1 MCDKGMLTTDSQEGM
16 CKHVRG
22 EAMDEDHWRA
32 AIEATPELPTEEATG
47 DDAYAHP
54 EHMKRICQEYV
65 RRGGRTGDG
74 RTLEKAYVNGFMQR
88 DAAMKVVAAFN
99 MLTDKAA
106 WIVTRQKA
114 AAKGRRPMAFS
125 PVTSTAFDDG
135 TFHIHTRQWY
145 VMTDSEFAWM
155 RGDAGMCDDAR
166 DLEYV
171 TFVDPK
177 AGRGARKGLFA
188 DIIRV
193 LRLQ

>member
-1 MCDKGMLTTDSQEGM
+1 
-16 CKHVRG
+16 
-22 EAMDEDHWRA
+22 
-32 AIEATPELPTEEATG
+32 
-47 DDAYAHP
+47 
-54 EHMKRICQEYV
+54 
-65 RRGGRTGDG
+65 
-74 RTLEKAYVNGFMQR
+74 
-88 DAAMKVVAAFN
+88 MKVVAAFN

-125 PVTSTAFDDG
+125 PVTYTAFDDG

-155 RGDAGMCDDAR
+155 RDDAGMRDGD
-166 DLEYV
+166 DLEFV

-193 LRLQ
+193 LNLP